1 MNERR
6 IHIYSEKQCD
16 QTFLI
21 HGYLET
27 QVDDTVI
34 NEIINNPISEVI
46 QISDYISESTLRKL
60 NEVFI
65 KRPDIQFRVY
75 DRIGCWPEFHGWN
88 LQFLSL
94 LPAVEKLCIDNF
106 ECLDTDFSVLQSLSG
121 LKELQLYIFN
131 VKDYSFVNNLPVQIE
146 SLTIDAEMMSGRAK
160 FDCRWLLRFPL
171 LHTLFLGKIDK
182 NLECIV
188 ALDRLWNLTL
198 RGVRVKDLSF
208 LKQLQIESLT
218 ISWSSVNKTDWDSL
232 RSFSTIHH
240 LKLFSI
246 KKMDDISF
254 VATLPRL
261 EKLELIW
268 MGAVVR
274 LPDLSC
280 LENLKEVYIDTAN
293 KLEDISGLVGARN
306 LREVRI
312 SNSKSITT
320 DAANVLMKNPS
331 IEKFLCCG
339 AKTGIKI
346 GY

>member
-1 MNERR
+1 MWKRR
-6 IHIYSEKQCD
+6 INIYPEKQSD
-16 QTFLI
+16 QTFMY
-21 HGYLET
+21 HDSYLDT
-27 QVDDTVI
+27 QVDDAVI
-34 NEIINNPISEVI
+34 KEIIENPESDVI
-46 QISDYISESTLRKL
+46 QISDYISEHTLRKL
-60 NEVFI
+60 NEVFV

-75 DRIGCWPEFHGWN
+75 GRRDWTTFDGWN

-94 LPAVEKLCIDNF
+94 IPAVKRLCIDSF

-131 VKDYSFVNNLPVQIE
+131 VKDYSLVNNLPVQIE

-188 ALDRLWNLTL
+188 ALDRLRNLTL